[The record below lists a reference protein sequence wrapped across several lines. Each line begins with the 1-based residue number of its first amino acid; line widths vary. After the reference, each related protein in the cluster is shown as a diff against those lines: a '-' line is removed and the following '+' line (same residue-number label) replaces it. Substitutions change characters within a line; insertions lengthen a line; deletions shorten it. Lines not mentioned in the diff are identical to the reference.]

1 MGKLTNFSIIDELKS
16 NVDILG
22 FIEASIEEAKNDV
35 DTRYI
40 QNALGIALKAYRKI
54 AVSAP
59 TPKLQRRVRQME
71 FA

>member
-1 MGKLTNFSIIDELKS
+1 MEKLTKFSIIDELKT

-40 QNALGIALKAYRKI
+40 QNALGIALKAYKRI

-59 TPKLQRRVRQME
+59 TQKLQRRVCQME